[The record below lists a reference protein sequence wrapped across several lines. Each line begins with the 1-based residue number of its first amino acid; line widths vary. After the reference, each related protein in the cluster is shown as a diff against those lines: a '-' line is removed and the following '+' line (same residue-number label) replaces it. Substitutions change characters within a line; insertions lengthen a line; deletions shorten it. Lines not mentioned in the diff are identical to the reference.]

1 MGVESTTTNYSLIK
15 YNRGHSVV
23 DTDLATNMDI
33 LDAEVHRIN
42 TLPINSNRGYWFD
55 GVDDQVSIPDDANLD
70 YNLTDDL
77 FIEMEIMPLDVTR
90 TTDYLINKE
99 AGGIGYGLYLN
110 EDDLYLRLDDGTVDA
125 SGIIG
130 TSVVSN
136 NTKSHIIVS
145 CDRSGLATAY
155 IDGIQTGTIDI
166 SGVIKTIANAGVLH
180 IGNDSAGA
188 NEFYGE
194 IYKARLGNV
203 TLTSDEGYSL
213 YHGDVPLYKYI
224 GASQAEL
231 MPNQVDRDFSGASA
245 WADVDLSAYDETT
258 DLTITADTVDQYCTL
273 LVASAPTTI
282 GKLYRM
288 SFDVANLVGTWTIQS
303 FDSNQDIGIVS
314 AEGTTQTIEWIATTT
329 GGYRIVANTATS
341 SADFDNFTLTQLG
354 CTLQLE
360 SDGVGHS
367 QWLDNSSNELHGTV
381 SGAIPLNL
389 PTDHQE
395 KYINLAVTDDINFTL
410 PAGYL
415 ITSIVFTSDG
425 AIGGGLD
432 VGTTDGGGE
441 VVTAEAIAGA
451 GTVLCTLVAGANYN
465 TTGADDLI
473 YITDADGTGWDAATV
488 AARVEMRRISLD

>member
-1 MGVESTTTNYSLIK
+1 M
-15 YNRGHSVV
+15 RDV
-23 DTDLATNMDI
+23 DLGLNMDTI
-33 LDAEVHRIN
+33 DAALQSLV
-42 TLPINSNRGYWFD
+42 TAPISSNIGYWFD
-55 GVDDQVSIPDDANLD
+55 GVNDQVSIPDDPDLD
-70 YNLTDDL
+70 FGTVDDL

-90 TTDYLINKE
+90 ATDYLLNKE

-125 SGIIG
+125 SAIIG
-130 TSVVSN
+130 TGVFSN
-136 NTKSHIIVS
+136 NTKAHIIVS

-155 IDGIQTGTIDI
+155 IDGYPVGTIDI

-180 IGNDSAGA
+180 TGNDSAGT

-194 IYKARLGNV
+194 IYKTRIGNTV
-203 TLTSDEGYSL
+203 QSATESKDL
-213 YHGDVPLYKYI
+213 YRGEIPPYKYL

-231 MPNQVDRDFSGASA
+231 MPNQVDRDFSGAPA
-245 WADVDLSAYDETT
+245 WANVDLSAYDETT
-258 DLTITADTVDQYCTL
+258 DLTITADAVDQYCTL

-303 FDSNQDIGIVS
+303 FNGNQDIGTVS
-314 AEGTTQTIEWIATTT
+314 ADGTGQTLEWISTTT
-329 GGYRIVANTATS
+329 GGYRIVADTATS
-341 SADFDNFTLTQLG
+341 SADFDNFTLTHLG
-354 CTLQLE
+354 CVLQLE

-367 QWLDNSSNELHGTV
+367 QWLDNSGNELHSTV

-395 KYINLAVTDDINFTL
+395 KYIDLAVTGDSTFVL

-415 ITSIVFTSDG
+415 ITAIVLTSDG
-425 AIGGGLD
+425 AIGGGID
-432 VGTTDGGGE
+432 VGITNGGGE
-441 VVTAEAIAGA
+441 IVAAEAIAGA

-465 TTGADDLI
+465 LTGDDDTI
-473 YITDADGTGWDAATV
+473 YITDADGTGWDSATV
-488 AARVEMRRISLD
+488 AVRVEMRRISLN